1 MKKTLLFNNLILL
14 MILLFPSFVEA
25 RSIFVNGVD
34 ITGAVEQTLREV
46 TVYIDKNGDVLIT
59 APQYRVLAKESVKP
73 LGEKPERRRLPKH
86 RSPEK
91 MSVSGKVPE
100 DSPIREQD
108 LMSSKSNTNGEAKVQ
123 APSRALVED
132 PANQ

>member
-1 MKKTLLFNNLILL
+1 

-73 LGEKPERRRLPKH
+73 LGGKPERRRLPKH

-100 DSPIREQD
+100 D
-108 LMSSKSNTNGEAKVQ
+108 
-123 APSRALVED
+123 
-132 PANQ
+132 

>member
-1 MKKTLLFNNLILL
+1 
-14 MILLFPSFVEA
+14 MILTSPSFVEA

-34 ITGAVEQTLREV
+34 ITGAVDQTLREV

-73 LGEKPERRRLPKH
+73 LGKKPERRPLPKH

-91 MSVSGKVPE
+91 MSASGKVPV
-100 DSPIREQD
+100 DSPIQEQD
-108 LMSSKSNTNGEAKVQ
+108 LMSSKSNTKAEDKDQ
-123 APSRALVED
+123 APSRDLIRD